1 MRHSKKLIWIL
12 LPLVAA
18 CSREPSEPSLQQLYE
33 QSLAKTN
40 AFTTQLGGK
49 NLHIQL
55 KSFKKLGC
63 TDTSEKRQ
71 YVCKIEVNLDVP
83 IIGNQ
88 TQQGEITVQKL
99 QGDWVI
105 IQE

>member
-1 MRHSKKLIWIL
+1 MQHSKKLIWIL

-40 AFTTQLGGK
+40 AVTTQLGGK
-49 NLHIQL
+49 NLRIQL
-55 KSFKKLGC
+55 KSFKKIAC
-63 TDTSEKRQ
+63 TDSVEKGQ
-71 YVCKIEVNLDVP
+71 YLCKIEVNLDMP

-88 TQQGEITVQKL
+88 TQQGEITVQKQ
-99 QGDWVI
+99 QGEWMI
-105 IQE
+105 IQD